1 MRRTRDVQTTSELG
15 QRMRA
20 SFPTTVEADTKSAW
34 LVYLALI
41 GAGLA
46 GNYFKF
52 PIFLNVELLFGSI
65 FAMLALQLFGSARGV
80 LAALLITSIT
90 WWIWRHPYAIV
101 IMTAEVWVAALLMQ
115 RLRIS
120 LVLAVSAYWLLI
132 GMPLVYLFYHLVMGL
147 SFDIALVTMTKQ
159 AINGIANA
167 LLARLIYI
175 GYSLYSR
182 QALVTL
188 REVLHNAFVLSV
200 LAPMLFLMT
209 YDSHK
214 ELQNAQESAR
224 ANLHRQSERL
234 GIQLDSWIRGRVV
247 AVTALAEL
255 APGLPAAQMQGRLDQ
270 ARAADPNFLR
280 IGLLNA
286 NARTVA
292 YSPKVDETGRST
304 LGLDFSDRPYIP
316 RLRESPQ
323 PLVSE
328 VVQGRLGLSPAPITV
343 LLAPVRVAGR
353 YRGAVAAVLNLAPLA
368 QRISSEATPEDLL
381 FTLIDSNGAVILSNR
396 PDQQVAQP
404 YRRGPGELTPLD
416 EHVSQWMPELPHTR
430 HLYDRW
436 RQSTFV
442 SDRSVGDLAQW
453 RLVLEQPIAP
463 IQRMLSQS
471 ATRRMVLLLAMLLL
485 AALVAE
491 LFSRRIAA
499 TIEALREVTLNLPSR
514 LAAGGSVAWP
524 QSSVIETRTLV
535 SNLQAM
541 ADSLTNEFQRTHRLN
556 ESLEQRVEERTRA
569 LEKLNRDFGTLLD
582 NTTEVLFFKDAR
594 MRMLFCSQSM
604 ARSVGRESWRDLIGK
619 STYEIFDP
627 SEAGIIDAEDQR
639 IMATGQPL
647 LDQVRQRVSRAG
659 EPRWISSSKW
669 PIRDS
674 QGEVVGLFGIHRD
687 ITQNKQAQ
695 DELLIAATAFESQEG
710 IFVTDAHQ
718 VILRVNRAFTEI
730 TGYAAV
736 EAIGVRPDTLLSS
749 SRHDDAYIQEL
760 WRSVALSGSW
770 HGELWVRRKDGPIH
784 PQWLTIT
791 PVKNADGTV
800 VNYVGTLVDITE
812 RKAAEDEIKSLAF
825 YDPLT
830 QLPNRR
836 LLLDRLQQA
845 VAARARSGVEG
856 ALLFIDLDH
865 FKNINDARGH
875 AVGDRLLQLV
885 AQRLQTLFR
894 AEDTVARIGGDEF
907 VVLIPELAPQAG
919 DGARLAMRIAEKV
932 RDELRRSI
940 EIDGKSYRCGA
951 SIGVTLIDKAAQTTS
966 DLLREADTAMYRAKE
981 AGRNQ
986 VAFFEPSMQA
996 EVEKRMALEEAL
1008 SHALGRDELR
1018 MVLQPQ
1024 FDRTG
1029 HAIGA
1034 ELLMRW
1040 QHPTLGHIPPS
1051 EFIPLAEE
1059 MGLIVELGEWALQQA
1074 CVTAGRMRALDRAIP
1089 LSVNVS
1095 PRQFRQAD
1103 FVQRV
1108 ITILAQ
1114 NRAAASSIILEV
1126 TEGMLIED
1134 VDGAI
1139 ARMRE
1144 LANLGIRFS
1153 IDDFGTGYSS
1163 LNYLKRM
1170 PLYELK
1176 IDKSFMDGTPD
1187 DPNDTAIV
1195 KLILSVASNL
1205 GLKVVAEGV
1214 ETRSQSDFLIQ
1225 NGCDAMQGYL
1235 LARPMPIEE
1244 WLDQQAPREGL
1255 VIQ

>member
-1 MRRTRDVQTTSELG
+1 
-15 QRMRA
+15 MRA
-20 SFPTTVEADTKSAW
+20 AFPASDAPTPRGTG

-52 PIFLNVELLFGSI
+52 PIFLNVEFLFGSI
-65 FAMLALQLFGSARGV
+65 FVLLALQLFGPVRAV

-90 WWIWRHPYAIV
+90 WWIWSHPYAIV
-101 IMTAEVWVAALLMQ
+101 IVTAEVGVAALLMR

-120 LVLAVSAYWLLI
+120 LVLAVSAYWLLL
-132 GMPLVYLFYHLVMGL
+132 GMPLVYLFYHQVMHL
-147 SFDIALVTMTKQ
+147 SADIALVTMIKQ
-159 AINGIANA
+159 AVNGITNA

-188 REVLHNAFVLSV
+188 REMLHNAFVLAV
-200 LAPMLFLMT
+200 LAPMLFLLA
-209 YDSHK
+209 YDSGK
-214 ELQNAQESAR
+214 DLKNAQELAR
-224 ANLHRQSERL
+224 VNLGQESERL
-234 GIQLDSWIRGRVV
+234 GAQLDIWVRSRAAVV
-247 AVTALAEL
+247 SALADT
-255 APGLPAAQMQGRLDQ
+255 AARTSAAAMQPRLDQ
-270 ARAADPNFLR
+270 ARASDPNFLR
-280 IGLLNA
+280 MGLLDA
-286 NARTVA
+286 NARTAA
-292 YSPKVDETGRST
+292 YSPLRDDSGKSN
-304 LGLDFSDRPYIP
+304 LGVDFSDRPYLP
-316 RLRESPQ
+316 RLQQNLRPM
-323 PLVSE
+323 LSE
-328 VVQGRLGLSPAPITV
+328 VVPSRLDRSAAPITV
-343 LLAPVRVAGR
+343 MLAPVLSGGR
-353 YRGAVAAVLNLAPLA
+353 YQGAIAGVLNLAQL
-368 QRISSEATPEDLL
+368 SEIIRTDVAPDNILH
-381 FTLIDSNGAVILSNR
+381 TLIDRNGNVILSSRSGQTVGR
-396 PDQQVAQP
+396 PYV
-404 YRRGPGELTPLD
+404 RGPGELTPLD
-416 EHVSQWMPELPHTR
+416 DKVSQWMPELPYTR

-436 RQSTFV
+436 RQSTYI
-442 SDRSVGDLAQW
+442 SETAVGDLAEW

-471 ATRRMVLLLAMLLL
+471 ATQRLAMLLGMLML
-485 AALVAE
+485 AVLVAE

-499 TIEALREVTLNLPSR
+499 NIEALREITRDLPSR
-514 LAAGGSVAWP
+514 LAAGSSVSWP
-524 QSSVIETRTLV
+524 RSSVIETDMLV
-535 SNLQAM
+535 AHLRAM
-541 ADSLTNEFQRTHRLN
+541 AGSLTEEFERTRRLN
-556 ESLEQRVEERTRA
+556 ASLEERVQERTRA

-582 NTTEVLFFKDAR
+582 NTTEVLFFKDAD

-604 ARSVGRESWRDLIGK
+604 ARSVGRQSWRDLIGK
-619 STYEIFDP
+619 STPEIFDAD
-627 SEAGIIDAEDQR
+627 EARTIDAEDQR
-639 IMATGQPL
+639 LLATGQPL
-647 LDQVRQRVSRAG
+647 LDQVRQRINGQG
-659 EPRWISSSKW
+659 EARWISSSKW
-669 PIRDS
+669 PILDS
-674 QGEVVGLFGIHRD
+674 QAQVVGLFGIHRD
-687 ITQNKQAQ
+687 ITQSKQAQ

-710 IFVTDAHQ
+710 IFVTDARQ
-718 VILRVNRAFTEI
+718 VILRVNRAFSEI
-730 TGYAAV
+730 TGYSAA
-736 EAIGVRPDTLLSS
+736 EAIGTRPDTLLASGQQN
-749 SRHDDAYIQEL
+749 DAFTQEV
-760 WRSVALSGSW
+760 WRSATLSGSW
-770 HGELWVRRKDGPIH
+770 HGELWVRRKDGETH
-784 PQWLTIT
+784 PQWLTLT
-791 PVKNADGTV
+791 PVKNAEGVV
-800 VNYVGTLVDITE
+800 VNHVGTLVDITE

-845 VAARARSGVEG
+845 VAARARSGIEG

-885 AQRLQTLFR
+885 AQRLQALFR

-907 VVLIPELAPQAG
+907 VVLIPELALQAG
-919 DGARLAMRIAEKV
+919 DGARLAMRVAEKV

-940 EIDGKSYRCGA
+940 EIEGRSYRCGA
-951 SIGVTLIDKAAQTTS
+951 SIGVTLIDKTGQTTS

-996 EVEKRMALEEAL
+996 EVETRMALEEAL
-1008 SHALGRDELR
+1008 SHAMEREELR

-1024 FDRTG
+1024 FDRLG
-1029 HAIGA
+1029 RAIGA

-1040 QHPTLGHIPPS
+1040 RHPTLGQVPPS
-1051 EFIPLAEE
+1051 DFIPLAEQ

-1074 CVTAGRMRALDRAIP
+1074 CVTARRLQAQGRAIP
-1089 LSVNVS
+1089 VSVNVS

-1108 ITILAQ
+1108 VGILAQ
-1114 NRAAASSIILEV
+1114 NQAPASSIILEV

-1139 ARMRE
+1139 ARMQE
-1144 LANLGIRFS
+1144 LVALGIRFS

-1214 ETRSQSDFLIQ
+1214 ETRSQSEFLVEH
-1225 NGCDAMQGYL
+1225 GCDAMQGYL
-1235 LARPMPIEE
+1235 LARPMPIED
-1244 WLDQQAPREGL
+1244 WLNQQVPAESVPSSPA
-1255 VIQ
+1255 